1 MTGPNHYQRPTEFTA
16 LQVFR
21 IYEMTYKIFKG
32 EVTQTNKFDSIIALI
47 DRVNPELTFSDL
59 YALCERHEIKYEVIR
74 NEKENDQ
81 KEDNENG
88 FAS

>member
-1 MTGPNHYQRPTEFTA
+1 MTGPNHYQRPTTFTP

-32 EVTQTNKFDSIIALI
+32 EPTNTNKFDSIIALI

-74 NEKENDQ
+74 HEKEIDQ